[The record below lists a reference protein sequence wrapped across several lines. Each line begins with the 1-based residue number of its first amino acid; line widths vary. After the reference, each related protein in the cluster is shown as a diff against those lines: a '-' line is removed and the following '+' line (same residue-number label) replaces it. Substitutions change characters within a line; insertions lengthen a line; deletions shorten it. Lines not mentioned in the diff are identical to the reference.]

1 MPTKQFQHSVTV
13 QNRDIYIDGLQQNS
27 RYALTNT
34 LGQVIRSGLWNGV
47 AGATLK
53 LSVPATGRYILQVG
67 SKSQMVVVN
76 K

>member
-34 LGQVIRSGLWNGV
+34 LGQVIRSGLWNGAAGV
-47 AGATLK
+47 ALK

-67 SKSQMVVVN
+67 GKSQLVVVN

>member
-34 LGQVIRSGLWNGV
+34 LGQVIRSGLWNGA

-53 LSVPATGRYILQVG
+53 LCVPATGRYILQVG
-67 SKSQMVVVN
+67 SKSQTIVV

>member
-34 LGQVIRSGLWNGV
+34 LGQVIRNGLWNGA

-53 LSVPATGRYILQVG
+53 LSVPATGRYILQISGKKQIISV
-67 SKSQMVVVN
+67 K
-76 K
+76 